1 MSKVNNKVCIVT
13 GGGDGIGKALCE
25 ELAISGARGVYV
37 VDINTQSA
45 NYVAEHI
52 SSLATNPNFRSG
64 YNVADVGN
72 EEDIKRVITSAW
84 DMFGLVDI
92 FFSNAGIFTIGGISE
107 EEVSN
112 EAWEKIWN
120 INGKKKLCET

>member
-25 ELAISGARGVYV
+25 ELAVAGARGVYV

-45 NYVAEHI
+45 KDVAEHI

-64 YNVADVGN
+64 HNVADVGD
-72 EEDIKRVITSAW
+72 EEDFKRVITSAW
-84 DMFGLVDI
+84 DMFGVIDI
-92 FFSNAGIFTIGGISE
+92 FFSNAGIFTIGGV
-107 EEVSN
+107 EVSN

-120 INGKKKLCET
+120 INGKLLCCCVLI